1 MFVLERETM
10 TTYPDF
16 IDKERDKSLRKRA
29 ELRWKFFEEE
39 GYRKLS
45 DVFGLTMV
53 GKDNYIKKRDEY
65 MLAYYIQNV
74 NPEHGSV
81 NGENLEYYV
90 SQLLDQDIT
99 KTDINI
105 NAIYNYLDERRK
117 YGDWLSSEEKFCTH
131 VFSKFENQ
139 LRNRD
144 TFCLY

>member
-1 MFVLERETM
+1 M

-16 IDKERDKSLRKRA
+16 IKKEIDKILQKRA

-45 DVFGLTMV
+45 DVFGLPNA
-53 GKDNYIKKRDEY
+53 GKYNYIKKRDEY

-90 SQLLDQDIT
+90 SQLLDKDIT
-99 KTDINI
+99 KTDINFD
-105 NAIYNYLDERRK
+105 AIYNYLDERRK
-117 YGDWLSSEEKFCTH
+117 CDDWLSSEEKFCTE

>member
-1 MFVLERETM
+1 M
-10 TTYPDF
+10 TTYPSF
-16 IDKERDKSLRKRA
+16 IQNHRDRALRKRA

-53 GKDNYIKKRDEY
+53 GKNNYIKKRDEY

-74 NPEHGSV
+74 NPEQSSV

-90 SQLLDQDIT
+90 SQLLEQDIT
-99 KTDINI
+99 KTDINFD
-105 NAIYNYLDERRK
+105 AIYNYLDERRK
-117 YGDWLSSEEKFCTH
+117 CDDWLSSEEKFCTE

>member
-1 MFVLERETM
+1 MA
-10 TTYPDF
+10 TYPNF
-16 IDKERDKSLRKRA
+16 VHNQRNHELQKRA

-45 DVFGLTMV
+45 DVFVLTIV
-53 GKDNYIKKRDEY
+53 GKDHYITKRDEY

-99 KTDINI
+99 KTDINFD
-105 NAIYNYLDERRK
+105 AIYNYLDERRK
-117 YGDWLSSEEKFCTH
+117 CDDWLSSEEKFCTE